1 MSLIGS
7 CHLDSWIMWVLAIEV
22 PFLLESTRK
31 SDFERCC
38 KQSFTESLLN
48 ILKLAM
54 RKSLQS
60 HQKGFLLFWIRAEIT
75 VLYISD
81 INVYKYDH
89 RKKKKKGEMPF

>member
-1 MSLIGS
+1 
-7 CHLDSWIMWVLAIEV
+7 
-22 PFLLESTRK
+22 
-31 SDFERCC
+31 
-38 KQSFTESLLN
+38 
-48 ILKLAM
+48 M

>member
-1 MSLIGS
+1 
-7 CHLDSWIMWVLAIEV
+7 
-22 PFLLESTRK
+22 
-31 SDFERCC
+31 
-38 KQSFTESLLN
+38 
-48 ILKLAM
+48 M

-89 RKKKKKGEMPF
+89 RKKKKRWDAFLKDLFSKKEIVFQKSLYYGIPTSYM